1 LLNVF
6 HVIVDVWCNHLSVVN
21 WLQAGVNVIQND
33 LQAAEYHFK
42 EVHTVHF
49 LYYNNNTVVIMPQ

>member
-1 LLNVF
+1 
-6 HVIVDVWCNHLSVVN
+6 LSVVN